1 MYTWKASLFSLWPSQ
16 WLFSKDERRE
26 VASMKKVG
34 RPRKAA
40 TKRNISVNLSEYTL
54 TRLEDVL
61 SWGKSRSKWIEDAIK
76 YKLDPTASSTLAD
89 ASIMQLI
96 SVLQQREIEP
106 FLQRALQIAM
116 RAILEKQVEE
126 IEAGL

>member
-1 MYTWKASLFSLWPSQ
+1 
-16 WLFSKDERRE
+16 
-26 VASMKKVG
+26 MKKIG
-34 RPRKAA
+34 RPRKAVS
-40 TKRNISVNLSEYTL
+40 KRNISVNVSEYTL
-54 TRLEDVL
+54 SRLEDRL
-61 SWGKSRSKWIEDAIK
+61 SWGKSRSEWIEDAIK

-89 ASIMQLI
+89 ASTIQLI

-106 FLQRALQIAM
+106 FLERALQIAM